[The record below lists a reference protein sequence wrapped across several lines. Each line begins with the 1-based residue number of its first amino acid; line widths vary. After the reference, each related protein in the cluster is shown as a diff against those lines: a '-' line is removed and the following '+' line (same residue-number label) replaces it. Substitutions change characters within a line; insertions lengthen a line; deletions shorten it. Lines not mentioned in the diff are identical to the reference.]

1 MLADLFEEH
10 AEALVADLDAAASC
24 WDVVVAAEP
33 SLERTVGG
41 SELDRALEAMADLV
55 DMKSP
60 HMSGHSRGVANLAAE
75 AGRVSGLPEEEIA
88 ALRRAGFLHDL
99 GRLGVSN
106 SIWDK
111 RGPVSPAE
119 MERVRLHPPAR
130 REWPAGLTARE
141 VEVLGLLARG
151 YSNKQIAERLVVTPK
166 TVSSHVEHVY
176 RKLAVSSR
184 AAATHFAMAHG
195 LVGSFEAAS

>member
-1 MLADLFEEH
+1 MLADRFEEY
-10 AEALVADLDAAASC
+10 ADALVADLDVAASC

-41 SELDRALEAMADLV
+41 SELDSALEAMADLV

-75 AGRVSGLPEEEIA
+75 AGRVSGLPEEEIV

-111 RGPVSPAE
+111 RGTLSPAE
-119 MERVRLHPPAR
+119 MERVRLHPYLTDR
-130 REWPAGLTARE
+130 MLAGVGA
-141 VEVLGLLARG
+141 LAR
-151 YSNKQIAERLVVTPK
+151 SRELAARHQERLDGSGYP
-166 TVSSHVEHVY
+166 
-176 RKLAVSSR
+176 RGL
-184 AAATHFAMAHG
+184 AATSLSPA
-195 LVGSFEAAS
+195 E

>member
-10 AEALVADLDAAASC
+10 AEALVADLDAAVSC

-119 MERVRLHPPAR
+119 M
-130 REWPAGLTARE
+130 
-141 VEVLGLLARG
+141 
-151 YSNKQIAERLVVTPK
+151 
-166 TVSSHVEHVY
+166 
-176 RKLAVSSR
+176 
-184 AAATHFAMAHG
+184 
-195 LVGSFEAAS
+195 